1 MGLLMGLDHLTEAAI
16 MPLKLNTRLLCA
28 VFFFSLGLFV
38 FHSSIC
44 AQEGLLEDSG
54 GFATTYIVEMSGKV
68 LNEEFSSA
76 RASIEI
82 TPQDTDAPHPYLV
95 IMQGI
100 PRVNSRNTFFW
111 DSGATEL
118 TVQSG
123 ELISDIKR
131 TFMRPRNYERIP
143 TTAITC
149 HFSYISPVLIKPVK
163 GRYIDPLQEKENKI
177 LSLKRALPTLVTA
190 QAGRLR
196 IRVAGDMISGNVWM
210 KGYDLIER
218 SYVEYNASFA
228 GETATRL
235 KPKLQGRDP
244 LRTTGGERPRP

>member
-1 MGLLMGLDHLTEAAI
+1 

-28 VFFFSLGLFV
+28 VFFLSLGLFV
-38 FHSSIC
+38 FNSSSC
-44 AQEGLLEDSG
+44 AQEGLIDDSG
-54 GFATTYIVEMSGKV
+54 GFPKTYLVEMSGKV

-95 IMQGI
+95 IIQGI
-100 PRVNSRNTFFW
+100 PKVNSRNTFFW

-118 TVQSG
+118 TVLSG

-131 TFMRPRNYERIP
+131 TFMRPRSYERIP
-143 TTAITC
+143 TTFITC
-149 HFSYISPVLIKPVK
+149 HYSYISPILIKPVK
-163 GRYIDPLQEKENKI
+163 GNPLVQEKENK
-177 LSLKRALPTLVTA
+177 LAALKRALPTLVTA

-196 IRVAGDMISGNVWM
+196 IRVAGNMISGSVWM
-210 KGYDLIER
+210 KGYDGIEH

-228 GETATRL
+228 GETASRLNPEIQQRDSVRNRGDFGTR
-235 KPKLQGRDP
+235 Q
-244 LRTTGGERPRP
+244 